1 MKKNRL
7 IARTATLALI
17 ATLAAPAIA
26 QDIAPAPAP
35 VQPVQAPSAPTTSA
49 PTTTAPVII
58 RQAAPAPTQ
67 TTAAPSIPAATP
79 QSGPSAAQ
87 SAPSATVAPEALAQ
101 VEQEQAAAREAAQRN
116 REAQARRSAANTAA
130 SDEPARAEAAPA
142 AEVAPP
148 PTLNEAPAVDPAV
161 QSPPP
166 VAATPAPEAAPPAD
180 SGFDAPAT
188 AESSTD
194 WTPWIVGVAGIGAAF
209 ALLAWAA
216 TRRRRA
222 APDPVVANREV
233 NRPIEPKPRP
243 IEPRPMTV
251 ATPQAATVEPV
262 QHAPAMAATATPL
275 VAHGVSPATHHEHSA
290 VLKPGHE
297 GMGRHERAA
306 LAGPTADNPFLTRRA
321 RLKRARFYDERE
333 RMGLVDAAA
342 AAPARTP
349 AAPAAQPVG
358 AAPRQE
364 VERPRVI
371 KQVGWPGSFKPAFG
385 QS

>member
-26 QDIAPAPAP
+26 QDIAPVPAP
-35 VQPVQAPSAPTTSA
+35 VQPVQAPSAPTT
-49 PTTTAPVII
+49 TAPVIV

-67 TTAAPSIPAATP
+67 TTAAPSVPAATP
-79 QSGPSAAQ
+79 Q

-130 SDEPARAEAAPA
+130 RAEPGRAEAAPA

-148 PTLNEAPAVDPAV
+148 PAVNETPAVDPAV

-166 VAATPAPEAAPPAD
+166 VAATPAPDAAPAAD
-180 SGFDAPAT
+180 SGFDVPAT
-188 AESSTD
+188 AEGSTN

-222 APDPVVANREV
+222 ASDPVVANREV

-262 QHAPAMAATATPL
+262 QHEPAMAAATAAPL
-275 VAHGVSPATHHEHSA
+275 ATQGASPATHHERSA
-290 VLKPGHE
+290 VLEPGYE

-333 RMGLVDAAA
+333 RMGMVDAEA

-349 AAPAAQPVG
+349 VAPAAQPVG

-364 VERPRVI
+364 VERPRAI